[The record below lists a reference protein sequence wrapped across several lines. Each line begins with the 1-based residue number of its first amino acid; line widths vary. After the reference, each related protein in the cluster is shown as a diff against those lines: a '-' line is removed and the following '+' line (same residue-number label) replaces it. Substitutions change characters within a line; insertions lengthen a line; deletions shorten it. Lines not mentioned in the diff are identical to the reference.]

1 MNETSAGV
9 GFFVGSLSSCR
20 ADYFKIFILT
30 PGRHRSFHTSVVG
43 PLWRFWVLGF
53 GPRSGP
59 GFGFW
64 AAPRP
69 GFWVLG
75 WAAREGEKN

>member
-1 MNETSAGV
+1 MRPIDVAMSGLDA
-9 GFFVGSLSSCR
+9 SSDAR
-20 ADYFKIFILT
+20 KIKVIEGI
-30 PGRHRSFHTSVVG
+30 PIG
-43 PLWRFWVLGF
+43 PLCRFWVLGF